1 MSQYAH
7 RIREE
12 ARPSEVCADFLHNEC
27 VNLRPR
33 LTSLIALIGGIAIA
47 LTAIAGPAYAS
58 GSIRP
63 AADLSQFNPGNII
76 ADQVFFNPGT
86 MTEGAVD
93 SFLRE
98 KGPNCERGYTCLK
111 DFRQTTNTKQSDSY
125 CSGYAGA
132 SNESA
137 ARIIVKVAQSC
148 GINPQVLITTLQ
160 KEQGLVTHPAPSESR
175 YTIAMGQ
182 GCPDTAACDTR
193 YYGFQNQVYGAARQ
207 FKIYAEGRYF
217 TWYAPG
223 RTWNILYNPDRACG
237 SSPVYVS
244 NTATAA
250 LYYYT
255 PYQPNAAALRAGYG
269 EGDGCSSYGN
279 RNFYQYFTDWFGS
292 TVYKV
297 DGAIADHWRANGGAS
312 GWIGEPTASA
322 REWNIGGG
330 RGTSQWF
337 EGADLYAPPGLS
349 VRSTIGGTRDEYR
362 LVGEVASGLR
372 WPTGPVSAVRGG
384 WYQDFQG
391 GRIYVRPSDGA
402 GFAVAQP
409 INAVYEGA
417 GNIDGMLGWPAS
429 RAYRFSDGARQDF
442 AGGSIFQGP
451 TTTMA
456 LNTAMTNAFI
466 GAGGP
471 DLLGWPTRIE
481 TVAGRAVVHSTRG
494 MVVLGGANPVAVRGA
509 IRDAFLA
516 AGGLSDSLGFPSSNE
531 RSEGEGALQVFAG
544 GTLYNSRAGS
554 FVVAKMAPALQR
566 AGGVAA
572 LGFPTGGEVGSG
584 SSFSQDFRNGT
595 LTSGQRG
602 SFLVRGVI
610 GNEYRAMG
618 GAASYLGAAV
628 GDERAIGD
636 GFVQKFEGGSIYCS
650 PSATVAVPNAV
661 APHYEAAGGYSGRLG
676 RPLARAELTD
686 SGWTQ
691 RFQGGDVSAART
703 GNDGGV
709 IVGATLNTYRIA
721 GGIAVLGVA
730 RGSEGESATGW
741 SQSFQRG
748 IVFVPR
754 AGAASAVA
762 NQEFSA
768 YTAVDGAKTLGF
780 AVGPAAMGDGVVQQ
794 PFQLGRT
801 YRVGSSA
808 VATRGYIHTY
818 YQQLGGVRSALG
830 APRSNEYATAGG
842 HRQDFSGGS
851 ILVSGTGAFVVRGAL
866 GAEYM
871 RRGGES
877 GALGWPLG
885 NETTSPG
892 RWQQRFQNGTL
903 VLFADGTYR
912 VE

>member
-1 MSQYAH
+1 M
-7 RIREE
+7 
-12 ARPSEVCADFLHNEC
+12 
-27 VNLRPR
+27 NLRPR
-33 LTSLIALIGGIAIA
+33 LTSVIALIGGIAIA
-47 LTAIAGPAYAS
+47 LTAIAGPAHAS

-76 ADQVFFNPGT
+76 SDQVFFNSGT
-86 MTEGAVD
+86 MAEGAVD
-93 SFLRE
+93 SFLRD

-111 DFRQTTNTKQSDSY
+111 DFRQTTNTKQADSY

-137 ARIIVKVAQSC
+137 ARIIAKVALSC

-160 KEQGLVTHPAPSESR
+160 KEQGLVTHSAPSESR

-237 SSPVYVS
+237 SSPVFVS

-297 DGAIADHWRANGGAS
+297 EGVIADHWRANGGGT
-312 GWIGEPTASA
+312 GWIGEPTSSA
-322 REWNIGGG
+322 REWTASGG
-330 RGTSQWF
+330 RGSSQRF
-337 EGADLYAPPGLS
+337 EGADLYAPPGLP

-372 WPTGPVSAVRGG
+372 WPTGPVSAARGG

-391 GRIYVRPSDGA
+391 GRIYVRPVDGA
-402 GFAVAQP
+402 GFAVAEP
-409 INAVYEGA
+409 INAVYEGG
-417 GNIDGMLGWPAS
+417 GNIDGPLGWPTS
-429 RAYRFSDGARQDF
+429 RAYRFADGARQDF

-451 TTTMA
+451 TTTTA
-456 LNTAMTNAFI
+456 LSTTMTNAFL

-471 DLLGWPTRIE
+471 DLLGWPTRTE
-481 TVAGRAVVHSTRG
+481 TVGSRTVLHSTRG
-494 MVVLGGANPVAVRGA
+494 MLVLGGTGPVVVRGA
-509 IRDAFLA
+509 IRDAYLA
-516 AGGLSDSLGFPSSNE
+516 AGGFSGRLGFPSANE
-531 RSEGEGALQVFAG
+531 RAEGEGALQVFAG

-554 FVVAKMAPALQR
+554 YVVAKLSDALQR
-566 AGGVAA
+566 AGGVIAV
-572 LGFPTGGEVGSG
+572 GFPTGGETGAG
-584 SSFSQDFRNGT
+584 SSFSQNFRDGT
-595 LTSGQRG
+595 LTTGPRG
-602 SFLVRGVI
+602 SFLVRGAI
-610 GNEYRAMG
+610 GSEYRAMG

-628 GDERAIGD
+628 GDERAIAD
-636 GFVQKFEGGSIYCS
+636 GFVQQFEGGTIYCS
-650 PSATVAVPNAV
+650 SAATVAVPNAV
-661 APHYEAAGGYSGRLG
+661 APHYETAGGYRGRLG
-676 RPLARAELTD
+676 WPLARAELVD

-691 RFQGGDVSAART
+691 RFQGGDISAART
-703 GNDGGV
+703 GSDAGV

-730 RGSEGESATGW
+730 RGNEVESSAGW

-754 AGAASAVA
+754 AGSASAVA
-762 NQEFSA
+762 NQEFAA
-768 YTAVDGAKTLGF
+768 YTAIGGDKTLGF
-780 AVGPAAMGDGVVQQ
+780 ATGPAAATDGVVQQ
-794 PFQLGRT
+794 PFQFGRL

-818 YQQLGGVRSALG
+818 FQGLGGVRSALG
-830 APRSNEYATAGG
+830 APRGNEYATAGG

-851 ILVSGTGAFVVRGAL
+851 VLVSSRGAFVVRGAL

-871 RRGGES
+871 RRGGET
-877 GALGWPLG
+877 GTLGWPIG
-885 NETTSPG
+885 DETSSTG

-903 VLFADGTYR
+903 VLFANGTYT